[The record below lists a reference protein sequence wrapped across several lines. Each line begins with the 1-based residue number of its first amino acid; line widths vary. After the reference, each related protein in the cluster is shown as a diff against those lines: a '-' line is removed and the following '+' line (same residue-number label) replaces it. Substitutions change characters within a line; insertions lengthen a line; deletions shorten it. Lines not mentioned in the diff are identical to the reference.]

1 MFTSMSHNVTD
12 QGNYRSPY
20 MSAQKV
26 KNFTRAIIEVP
37 RCLRLGLRK
46 LQPRAIIEVP
56 NVCLRRLKTTLG
68 QL

>member
-1 MFTSMSHNVTD
+1 MKLYYYNMFTSMSHNVTD

-37 RCLRLGLRK
+37 RCLRLCLRK
-46 LQPRAIIEVP
+46 LQTRAIVEVP
-56 NVCLRRLKTTLG
+56 SPISEI
-68 QL
+68 